1 MRFLFPLLA
10 LAAPLAAAD
19 PTWPAFRGPT
29 GDGHSTAKGV
39 PITFSEKE
47 NVRWK
52 TAIHD
57 KGWSSPVVWGD
68 QVWVTTAKETGEEL
82 YAVCVNL
89 KTGKVEHDLKLFTV
103 TNPPAI
109 KQFNSFASSTPF
121 LEDGRGYFHF
131 GTYGTVCL
139 DLKTGKEVWKQTDLH
154 VDHWRGP
161 ASSPVVW
168 KDDLFLTFDGY
179 DKQYFAC
186 LDKKTGEVKWK
197 KDRAIKWKTD
207 NGDLK
212 KAFSTPQ
219 VIEVGGKPQV
229 VSSAAEATIAYDPKT
244 GDEIW
249 TVYHGGMNEA
259 CRPIYA
265 HGLVYLTAGH
275 VKGLLAVKPG
285 SGDVTEKGV
294 AWKMRDGPTRPSPI
308 VVGDHL
314 FAVNDD
320 GMLFC
325 LDAKSGKEKWKEKL
339 ADKCSA
345 SPILVDGNLIVCTE
359 GKRDGGKMEGKV
371 EVIAADPKE
380 FNRVSTNKLDAGCQA
395 SPAAVGDVLL
405 IRTYTHLYCIG
416 SK

>member
-1 MRFLFPLLA
+1 MRLLLPLL
-10 LAAPLAAAD
+10 LIAPVAVAAD
-19 PTWPAFRGPT
+19 TWPGFRGPA
-29 GDGHSTAKGV
+29 GDGHSTAKGI
-39 PITFSEKE
+39 PTSFGEKE

-52 TAIHD
+52 TPIHD

-103 TNPPAI
+103 AKPPAI
-109 KQFNSFASSTPF
+109 KQFNSFASCTPF

-131 GTYGTVCL
+131 GTHGTACL
-139 DLKTGKEVWKQTDLH
+139 DLKSGKVLWQKAELT

-168 KDDLFLTFDGY
+168 GDSLFLTFDGY

-219 VIEVGGKPQV
+219 VIEVEGQPQV

-259 CRPIYA
+259 CRPVFA

-275 VKGLLAVKPG
+275 VKSLLAVKPG
-285 SGDVTEKGV
+285 RGDITEKGV
-294 AWKMRDGPTRPSPI
+294 VWKVKDGPTRPSP
-308 VVGDHL
+308 VVVKDHIY
-314 FAVNDD
+314 FVNDD
-320 GMLFC
+320 GTAFC
-325 LDAKSGKEKWKEKL
+325 LEAKTGKEVWKERL

-345 SPILVDGNLIVCTE
+345 SPILVDGHLIVCTE

-371 EVIAADPKE
+371 EVIAADPKG
-380 FNRVSTNKLDAGCQA
+380 FNRVSKNTLDAGCQA

-416 SK
+416 K

>member
-1 MRFLFPLLA
+1 MRVLLSLFLVAAPLLA
-10 LAAPLAAAD
+10 AD
-19 PTWPAFRGPT
+19 NNWPTYRGPN

-39 PITFSEKE
+39 PTTFSEKE
-47 NVRWK
+47 SIRWK
-52 TAIHD
+52 TPIHD

-68 QVWVTTAKETGEEL
+68 QVWLTTAKETGEEL
-82 YAVCVNL
+82 FAVCVNL
-89 KTGKVEHDLKLFTV
+89 KTGKIEHDLKLFTV
-103 TNPPAI
+103 KNPPAI
-109 KQFNSFASSTPF
+109 KQYNSFASPTPF

-131 GTYGTVCL
+131 GTHGTACL
-139 DLKTGKEVWKQTDLH
+139 DLKTGKVIWEKTDLH

-168 KDDLFLTFDGY
+168 GDSLFLTFDGY

-186 LDKKTGEVKWK
+186 LDKKTGDVKWK

-219 VIEVGGKPQV
+219 VIEVDGKPQV
-229 VSSAAEATIAYDPKT
+229 ISSAAEATIAYDPKT

-275 VKGLLAVKPG
+275 VKSLLAVTPG
-285 SGDVTEKGV
+285 TGDLSERNV
-294 AWKMRDGPTRPSPI
+294 AWRMKDGPTRPSP
-308 VVGDHL
+308 VVVKDHIYV
-314 FAVNDD
+314 VNDD
-320 GMLFC
+320 GTAFCLNAKTGKEVWKERLTDKCTASPVLVEGNLFC
-325 LDAKSGKEKWKEKL
+325 
-339 ADKCSA
+339 
-345 SPILVDGNLIVCTE
+345 CTE
-359 GKRDGGKMEGKV
+359 GGKV
-371 EVIAADPKE
+371 EVIAADPKG
-380 FNRVSTNKLDAGCQA
+380 FNRIATNKLDAGCKG
-395 SPAAVGDVLL
+395 SPAAVGDCLL
-405 IRTYTHLYCIG
+405 IRTHTHLYCVG